1 MITASHNPEEYN
13 GLKLFNRDG
22 SSFTRIQQA
31 EMETLLNSRYWTDWK
46 HQGHEQAFDAITP
59 HKNAILD
66 KVKIKD
72 GSSAILDCGNGA
84 GCLLTP
90 FTSCRGRGKDNRYQ
104 L

>member
-1 MITASHNPEEYN
+1 
-13 GLKLFNRDG
+13 
-22 SSFTRIQQA
+22 
-31 EMETLLNSRYWTDWK
+31 MEALLGTPHWTDWK
-46 HQGHEQAFDAITP
+46 HQGSEQSFDAITP

-66 KVKIKD
+66 KVKIKE

-90 FTSCRGRGKDNRYQ
+90 SLLADAGVKTTVYQ